1 MTPPTDYQVELE
13 RTGTDIADLKDRLK
27 ACPTDPEKVTRLAYR
42 LYHRASLTANFPDFE
57 AAEAAIDDGI
67 RQFGPKEDLCLL
79 KATLDFRFH
88 RLALVKRDLDMVPAL
103 RGRPEG
109 RSMLADLDFQEGRY
123 EQARTAYEDL
133 IRENRTWD
141 NLARLAYYKFKMG
154 DAEDADRLYVE
165 AEDELTAKE
174 MRSYAWVELQR
185 GVLRLTRGCY
195 EDAMAHYRRADVAY
209 TGHWHTDEHIAE
221 ALAAQG
227 RFDEAIALYESVID
241 RAPRPE
247 VRQTLG
253 ELYVFIGRPDHA
265 QPWFDQALAGY
276 LESAGRGDVHYYHHL
291 TDFYADVREDGA
303 EALKWARMDLEL
315 RDNFATQAALAWAL
329 YRDGQ
334 LDAARDAMD
343 QALSSGVCDAELFSQ
358 AAAIERAAGRAS
370 ESARHLQKAEEIN
383 PHYRNFHVHR

>member
-1 MTPPTDYQVELE
+1 MTDYQIELE
-13 RTGTDIADLKDRLK
+13 GTAKDIAGLRDRLK
-27 ACPTDPEKVTRLAYR
+27 ACPCDPEKVTRLAYR
-42 LYHRASLTANFPDFE
+42 LYHRASLTARFPDFE

-88 RLALVKRDLDMVPAL
+88 RLARVKRDLDMVPAL

-109 RSMLADLDFQEGRY
+109 LSILADLDFQEGRY
-123 EQARTAYEDL
+123 EQARTALEDL
-133 IRENRTWD
+133 IRENPSWD

-154 DAEDADRLYVE
+154 GTEDADRLYIE
-165 AEDELTAKE
+165 AEDDLTAKE

-195 EDAMAHYRRADVAY
+195 EETLAHYRRAGAAY

-221 ALAAQG
+221 VLAAEG
-227 RFDEAIALYESVID
+227 RFDEAIALYETVME

-247 VRQTLG
+247 LSQTLG
-253 ELYVFIGRPDHA
+253 ELYVFCGRPGHA
-265 QPWFDQALAGY
+265 QPLFDQALAGY

-303 EALKWARMDLEL
+303 EALKWARMDLAVRE
-315 RDNFATQAALAWAL
+315 NFATKAALAWAL
-329 YRDGQ
+329 YRDRQ
-334 LDAARDAMD
+334 FATARDVMD
-343 QALSSGVCDAELFSQ
+343 QALASGVCDARLFAQ
-358 AAAIERAAGRAS
+358 AAAIERAAGCVG
-370 ESARHLQKAEEIN
+370 ESTRHLQMAEEIN
-383 PHYRNFHVHR
+383 PRHMDFHVHH